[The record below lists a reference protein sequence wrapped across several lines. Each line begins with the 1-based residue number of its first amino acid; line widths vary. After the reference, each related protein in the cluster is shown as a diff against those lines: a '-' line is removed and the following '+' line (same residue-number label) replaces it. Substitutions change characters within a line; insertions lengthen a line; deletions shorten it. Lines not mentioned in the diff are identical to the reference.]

1 MLLKYKRVIVI
12 GRDLTLNI
20 NFWIAILSA
29 AILLL
34 LIFNVRNSRRFNL
47 FDHWLHHKLLI
58 RKHDGIGWQIIAF
71 INDPKLL
78 VVLDV
83 FLASFLISKN
93 KNLLAFWVLFTLG
106 FTDLIGIFLKKW
118 MRRKRPILHSD
129 LEEGYSF
136 PSGHVLGSTVM
147 ALIIWQIFAN
157 QLGNRLLLVLAII
170 WLMVVISRIS
180 LKAHFPSDILGA
192 TSLAVL
198 CFSIAQQLLFL
209 II

>member
-1 MLLKYKRVIVI
+1 M
-12 GRDLTLNI
+12 NI
-20 NFWIAILSA
+20 NFWISLLSA
-29 AILLL
+29 LILIL

-47 FDHWLHHKLLI
+47 FDHWLHHKLI
-58 RKHDGIGWQIIAF
+58 RMRDGIGWQIIAF

-83 FLASFLISKN
+83 FLASFLISN
-93 KNLLAFWVLFTLG
+93 NENLLAFWALFTLG

-129 LEEGYSF
+129 LEDGYSF

-147 ALIIWQIFAN
+147 ALIIWHLFAG
-157 QLGNRLLLVLAII
+157 QLGNSLLWVLLII

-180 LKAHFPSDILGA
+180 LKAHFPSDIIGA
-192 TSLAVL
+192 TSLAVF
-198 CFSIAQQLLFL
+198 CFSISQQLLL
-209 II
+209 MII

>member
-1 MLLKYKRVIVI
+1 
-12 GRDLTLNI
+12 LNI
-20 NFWIAILSA
+20 NFWISLLSA
-29 AILLL
+29 LILIL

-47 FDHWLHHKLLI
+47 FDHWLHHKLI
-58 RKHDGIGWQIIAF
+58 RKRDGIGWQIIAF

-83 FLASFLISKN
+83 FLASFLISN
-93 KNLLAFWVLFTLG
+93 NENLLAFWALFTLG

-147 ALIIWQIFAN
+147 ALIIWRLFAG
-157 QLGNRLLLVLAII
+157 QLGNRLLWILLAI

-180 LKAHFPSDILGA
+180 LKAHFPSDIIGA
-192 TSLAVL
+192 TSLAVF
-198 CFSIAQQLLFL
+198 CFSISQQLLL
-209 II
+209 MVI